1 MAPRVR
7 HPGPRAGNGVLVAG
21 EIGLGSGLGMHA
33 RLDLAALR
41 HLGEDAWSLDV
52 PTMGGPAVTS
62 AALDGVPADAPLLLH
77 VNAPVVPFALIRLPR
92 GLVRGRRVVGVWAWE
107 LPLVPK
113 SWRAGLD
120 FVHEVWAPSTF
131 TADALRGFVPA
142 GMPVRVVPIPVAVT
156 PPVPSALDRAAFGLP
171 ADAVVTL
178 CSFNLASSFVRKNP
192 LASIAAHRAAFGDR
206 ADRVLVL
213 KIGNPDHFPADM
225 RTITDTVSDLHNVR
239 IETRTLSVGDTHAL
253 TACADIIISLH
264 RSEGFG
270 LVPAEAMLLGR
281 AVVAT
286 GWSGN
291 MDFMDE
297 SCAGLIAPRLIP
309 AKDPRGVFEAPGA
322 VWADPDPLEAAV
334 WLTRFAESV
343 DLREKFGARAIVK
356 ATATLGAEPLRLAMA
371 AMRAP

>member
-1 MAPRVR
+1 
-7 HPGPRAGNGVLVAG
+7 
-21 EIGLGSGLGMHA
+21 MHA
-33 RLDLAALR
+33 RLDLAALQS
-41 HLGEDAWSLDV
+41 LGESAWSLDV
-52 PTMGGPAVTS
+52 PIMGGPAVPNS
-62 AALDGVPADAPLLLH
+62 AMAGVPSRAPLLLH
-77 VNAPVVPFALIRLPR
+77 VNAPMVSFALLRLPR
-92 GLVRGRRVVGVWAWE
+92 GLVRRRRIVGVWAWE
-107 LPLVPK
+107 LPLVPET
-113 SWRAGLD
+113 WRAGLE
-120 FVHEVWAPSTF
+120 FVHEIWAPSQF
-131 TADALRGFVPA
+131 TADALRGFAPA
-142 GMPVRVVPIPVAVT
+142 NIPVRVVPIPVAVT

-225 RTITDTVSDLHNVR
+225 RTISDAVADLGNVR
-239 IETRTLSVGDTHAL
+239 IETRTLSEGDTHAL
-253 TACADIIISLH
+253 TACADIVISLH

-281 AVVAT
+281 AVVVT

-291 MDFMDE
+291 MDYMDE
-297 SCAGLIAPRLIP
+297 TCAGLIAPRLIP

-322 VWADPDPLEAAV
+322 VWADPDPLEAAL
-334 WLTRFAESV
+334 WLTRFADSAE
-343 DLREKFGARAIVK
+343 LREEFGARAKAK
-356 ATATLGAEPLRLAMA
+356 ATSVLGAEPLRLAMA